1 MQFIEYTTLT
11 FDSTVSSMTNLS
23 RNYAIIAILVRPQGI
38 ERRNGRNRAVRF
50 PLNRTVFR
58 LI

>member
-23 RNYAIIAILVRPQGI
+23 RNYAIAMLVRPQGI

-58 LI
+58 PI

>member
-38 ERRNGRNRAVRF
+38 ERRNGRNRAVHF